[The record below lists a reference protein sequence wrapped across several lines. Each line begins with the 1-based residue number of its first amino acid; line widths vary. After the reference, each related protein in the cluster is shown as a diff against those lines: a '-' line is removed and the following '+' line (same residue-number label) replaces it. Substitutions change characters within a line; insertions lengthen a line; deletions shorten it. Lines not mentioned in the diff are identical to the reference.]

1 MNKCNECTHVFSSKD
16 HLHRHIREQHSSEK
30 QLCEVCGGSYSN
42 KRKLEYHQ
50 KIHHTQA
57 KRMKMTETETIE
69 NVEPLHDQPS
79 TSNFS
84 TVDAKGDELIFC
96 ETCKVSVSKNSINNH
111 LRTLAHKSN
120 NIRKYSKDENI
131 EIVDSAF
138 KSRIVSYRVSD
149 LNKEH
154 ISLNDFMA
162 TVKNKINNLIKIQ
175 VDISNA
181 LKLNFELYV
190 LYTKYNMEENVNV
203 SKVTLFNTKNY
214 IVVRSSDLEEIY
226 SQIVSDLNN
235 QSEDFQTKDSG
246 WTLEKM
252 LFIEVN
258 INKYNPMRG
267 SSYINLPE
275 AIIHKRAV
283 INIQNE
289 DQACFAWAMIASR
302 CDRRKLKIKKPYRCS
317 SYPHYSTEFVF
328 DNISFPMRLKD
339 ISKFEALNNV
349 SINVYGL
356 EEDQIVGP
364 LHYTKSRKEEHVNLL
379 FLDDGANTHYCW
391 IKNFSALVGSQ
402 FSKRGHKIWICD
414 GCLVF
419 FRTELA
425 LKNHLKHG
433 CYKVKCNLPNE
444 KNKILKFT
452 NYPKKERVPFII
464 YCDFEAILKPLNTC
478 IPDTQFPFTQNIIK
492 HEPYSFAYYIK
503 CSYDDTL
510 SKFELYRGEDC
521 GKKFIEKLRVD
532 LKIIYHKLY
541 SKIQML
547 ELNSEE
553 KLMYENSLICHIC
566 EQEFI
571 DSESIKVRNHCH
583 FTGKFR
589 GAAHMSCNL
598 NYKVVDF
605 VPLVCHNLSGY
616 DSHFIIKELGFDNEQ
631 IDLIAQNKERYISF
645 TKHFK
650 LNNHQN
656 IQLRFIDS
664 FKFMASS
671 IDNLAKN
678 LEANQFLEIQK
689 HFPNP
694 SQCNLITQKGVFP
707 YDFLDSYKKLNY
719 PCLPPSSNFYNKLTE
734 CNITDEQYAH
744 ALKVWSEFDCK
755 NLGDYSDL
763 YLKSDVLLLADIFEN
778 FRNICINT
786 YDLDPAQYYTSP
798 GLSWDAM
805 MKYTK
810 VEMELLTDIDMV
822 NFINKGVRGGLSQCS
837 KRYAKANNKYMKE
850 YIKKDGDIS
859 SYIIYLDANNLYGY
873 AMSQF
878 LPYAN
883 FKWLTD
889 IQISEFNLATK
900 SDEGDV
906 GYILEVD
913 LDYPEQL
920 HKLHND
926 FPFCMENIKPNY
938 ITSKQN
944 KLIANLHPKTN
955 YIIHFQSLKQCLSEG
970 LILKKIHRVL
980 QFNQKPFLKSYIDLN
995 TSLRAQAKNSFF
1007 KDFYKLLNNSVFGK
1021 TLEDVFKRKDIKLLT
1036 HWENIAQKFGAS
1048 NLINRPNFHSSS
1060 IFSENLVAIQMNRVQ
1075 ITLNKPIY
1083 VGFSVLELSKSLM
1096 YDFHYKYIITKYNEN
1111 VELLYTDTD
1120 SLIYEIKTDDF
1131 YEDIKPDI
1139 DTRFDTSD
1147 FPPQN
1152 VYGLPLRN
1160 KKVLG
1165 MFKDECNGK
1174 IISEFIGLKAKTYC
1188 YLLDDDNEVTKKLK
1202 GIKKSVVS
1210 KHISFDDYKNCL
1222 NHNEKILRSQLNFIS
1237 IKHNLYTQ
1245 LCNKLALTNDDDKRF
1260 VIPHSYNTLA
1270 WGNKN
1275 IEKFY
1280 YT

>member
-1 MNKCNECTHVFSSKD
+1 MNSCVECGHVFSSKD
-16 HLHRHIREQHSSEK
+16 HLNRHIREQHCSDNH
-30 QLCEVCGGSYSN
+30 LCEVCGGIYSN
-42 KRKLEYHQ
+42 KRKLNYHHQ
-50 KIHHTQA
+50 MHHGLVKRIKVSENHRNLNAESLDCQPHTSHVPATNA
-57 KRMKMTETETIE
+57 KEDE
-69 NVEPLHDQPS
+69 NIVCKTCNVS
-79 TSNFS
+79 ISKKNFS
-84 TVDAKGDELIFC
+84 I
-96 ETCKVSVSKNSINNH
+96 H
-111 LRTLAHKSN
+111 LKTLDHKTN
-120 NIRKYSKDENI
+120 NIRNYSKDENI
-131 EIVDSAF
+131 QIVDSAF
-138 KSRIVSYRVSD
+138 KSRIISYRISD

-154 ISLNDFMA
+154 VCLNDFML
-162 TVKNKINNLIKIQ
+162 TIKNKIINLIKIQ
-175 VDISNA
+175 LSVSKAI
-181 LKLNFELYV
+181 KTNFELFV
-190 LYTKYNMEENVNV
+190 LYTKYHIEDDTNVT
-203 SKVTLFNTKNY
+203 KVALFNTKNY
-214 IVVRSSDLEEIY
+214 IIVEASDLEDIY
-226 SQIVSDLNN
+226 SQIVSDLNK
-235 QSEDFQTKDSG
+235 QSEDFQTKESG
-246 WTLEKM
+246 WALEKM
-252 LFIEVN
+252 LFVEVN
-258 INKYNPMRG
+258 INKYSPMRG
-267 SSYINLPE
+267 SSYMNLPD
-275 AIIHKRAV
+275 AINHKRAV
-283 INIQNE
+283 INIQNQ
-289 DQACFAWAMIASR
+289 DQACFAWAMIAAR
-302 CDRRKLKIKKPYRCS
+302 CDRRKIKINKPYRTS

-328 DNISFPMRLKD
+328 DNISFPMCLKD
-339 ISKFEALNNV
+339 ISKFEILNNV

-364 LHYTKSRKEEHVNLL
+364 LYYTKVKKEEHVNLL
-379 FLDDGANTHYCW
+379 FLDDGVNSHYCW
-391 IKNFSALVGSQ
+391 IKNMSALVGSQ
-402 FSKRGHKIWICD
+402 FSKRGHKIWLCD

-425 LKNHLKHG
+425 LSDHVKHG
-433 CYKVKCNLPNE
+433 CYKVKCNLPSE
-444 KNKILKFT
+444 KNKILKFI
-452 NYPKKERVPFII
+452 NYQNKERVPFVI
-464 YCDFEAILKPLNTC
+464 YCDFEAILVPINTC
-478 IPDTQFPFTQNIIK
+478 IPNIQFPFSQNITK
-492 HEPYSFAYYIK
+492 HEPHSFAYYIK
-503 CSYDDTL
+503 CAYDDTL
-510 SKFELYRGEDC
+510 SKFVLYRGEDC
-521 GKKFIEKLRVD
+521 GKQFIENLKLD
-532 LKIIYHKLY
+532 LEIIYTKLHT
-541 SKIQML
+541 KKQML
-547 ELNSEE
+547 PLNDEE
-553 KLMYENSLICHIC
+553 RLVYKGSMNCYIC
-566 EQEFI
+566 EKSFNDPEN
-571 DSESIKVRNHCH
+571 IKVRDHCH
-583 FTGKFR
+583 LTGKFR
-589 GAAHMSCNL
+589 GAAHMNCNL
-598 NYKVVDF
+598 NYKVVNF
-605 VPLVCHNLSGY
+605 VPIVCHNLSGY
-616 DSHFIIKELGFDNEQ
+616 DSHFIIKELGFDNEN

-650 LNNHQN
+650 LNNNQK
-656 IQLRFIDS
+656 IKLRFIDS

-694 SQCNLITQKGVFP
+694 NQCNLITRKGVFP
-707 YDFLDSYKKLNY
+707 YDFLDSYEKLNY
-719 PCLPPSSNFYNKLTE
+719 PCLPPPPNFYNKLTE
-734 CNITDEQYAH
+734 SNITDEQYTH
-744 ALKVWSEFDCK
+744 ALKVWSEFNCN

-786 YDLDPAQYYTSP
+786 YDLDPAHYYTSP

-850 YIKKDGDIS
+850 YIKKDGQIS

-873 AMSQF
+873 AMSEF

-889 IQISEFNLATK
+889 TQINEFNIATK
-900 SDEGDV
+900 SDKADV

-913 LDYPEQL
+913 LDYPEKL

-926 FPFCMENIKPNY
+926 FPFCMENTKPNY
-938 ITSKQN
+938 LTSKQN

-955 YIIHFQSLKQCLSEG
+955 YIIHFQTLKQCLSEG

-980 QFNQKPFLKSYIDLN
+980 EFNQKPFLKSYIDLN
-995 TSLRAQAKNSFF
+995 TNLRTQAKNSFF

-1036 HWENIAQKFGAS
+1036 HWENIEQKLGAS

-1075 ITLNKPIY
+1075 IALNKPIY
-1083 VGFSVLELSKSLM
+1083 VGFSVLELSKALM
-1096 YDFHYKYIITKYNEN
+1096 YDFHYKYIIPKYKEN

-1131 YEDIKPDI
+1131 YKDIKPDI
-1139 DTRFDTSD
+1139 DSRFDTSD
-1147 FPPQN
+1147 FLPQN
-1152 VYGLPLRN
+1152 VYEIPLKN

-1188 YLLDDDNEVTKKLK
+1188 FLLEEDNELTKKLK
-1202 GIKKSVVS
+1202 GVKRSVVS

-1222 NHNEKILRSQLNFIS
+1222 NHNEKIVRSQLNFIS

-1245 LCNKLALTNDDDKRF
+1245 LSNKLALTNDDDKRF
-1260 VIPHSYNTLA
+1260 VIPHSNKTLA

-1280 YT
+1280 FT